1 MCFNLVN
8 TGHQNGGSREEK
20 QKHNQNCHHVSCV
33 VSMCHVW
40 SSRVMCGV
48 HVGKE
53 DKVTD
58 DVQINPPSQTQ
69 ALLIYQELN
78 YIMCG
83 SHR

>member
-1 MCFNLVN
+1 MCFNLIN

-33 VSMCHVW
+33 V
-40 SSRVMCGV
+40 

-58 DVQINPPSQTQ
+58 DVQITPPSQTQ

-78 YIMCG
+78 YIM
-83 SHR
+83 

>member
-1 MCFNLVN
+1 MAGVVKKNRN
-8 TGHQNGGSREEK
+8 TIK
-20 QKHNQNCHHVSCV
+20 TVI
-33 VSMCHVW
+33 MCHVW

-83 SHR
+83 SSR